1 MAQIDIIQ
9 AILKE
14 LKRRKKPKQWLA
26 DRVADQIAVNT
37 DRARP
42 NPKTIL
48 RMLRGD
54 TEGGVYL
61 IDNCLSVL
69 ELKIVRWKQ
78 KSKGASLDSDSQ
90 HGSGGGS
97 P

>member
-1 MAQIDIIQ
+1 MGKIDTVQ
-9 AILKE
+9 AILDE

-26 DRVADQIAVNT
+26 NTVADRIGE
-37 DRARP
+37 DRSRP

-61 IDNCLSVL
+61 IDQCLSVL
-69 ELKIVRWKQ
+69 ELKVVRWSQ
-78 KSKGASLDSDSQ
+78 KEKKAAEAG
-90 HGSGGGS
+90 
-97 P
+97 